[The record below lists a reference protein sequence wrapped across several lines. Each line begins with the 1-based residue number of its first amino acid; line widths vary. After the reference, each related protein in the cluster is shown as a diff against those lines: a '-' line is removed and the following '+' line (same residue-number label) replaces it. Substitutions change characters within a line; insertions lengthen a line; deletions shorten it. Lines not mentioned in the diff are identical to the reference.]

1 MIPLNVLH
9 LLDPDAVPDGLPGI
23 AAPLSSSETIIAGDG
38 IGIQEINGDYIVS
51 VNDSVV
57 QEAVRAVVIPPQED
71 PLTGM
76 GFRVS
81 YADGVVSINRGY
93 ILNSYYVNPQWK
105 SEETRVPAGE
115 ISINPDSTECS
126 IYIAIAMAVYRGEE
140 NSPWN
145 TYDSAAYIE
154 SNNYTSTI
162 TLRTE
167 WSGLDLTQFFSP
179 GEPSL
184 FEVYYEEFPTFP
196 VDTKIRIKLADI
208 DEDGVVDQSHL
219 GLITLPQTYE
229 TKVQAWNF
237 RASV

>member
-9 LLDPDAVPDGLPGI
+9 LLSPDEIPDGLPGI
-23 AAPLSSSETIIAGDG
+23 AAPISSRETLIEGDG

-57 QEAVRAVVIPPQED
+57 QQAVRAVVIPQQED

-93 ILNSYYVNPQWK
+93 VLNSYYVNLEWK
-105 SEETRVPAGE
+105 SEETLVQAGQL
-115 ISINPDSTECS
+115 SVNPDSPECS
-126 IYIAIAMAVYRGEE
+126 IYIAIAMTVYRGEGD
-140 NSPWN
+140 SPWN
-145 TYDSAAYIE
+145 TYDSTEYIE
-154 SNNYTSTI
+154 SNNYNSSI

-196 VDTKIRIKLADI
+196 VDGKIRIRLADI
-208 DEDGVVDQSHL
+208 GRDGVVSQSHI

-229 TKVQAWNF
+229 TKVQEWNF
-237 RASV
+237 RAGL

>member
-1 MIPLNVLH
+1 MIPLNVSH
-9 LLDPDAVPDGLPGI
+9 LLDPDVVPDGLPEI
-23 AAPLSSSETIIAGDG
+23 AAPLSSGESIIPGDG

-51 VNDSVV
+51 VSDSII
-57 QEAVRAVVIPPQED
+57 QDTARAVVIPPQED
-71 PLTGM
+71 PLAGM

-81 YADGVVSINRGY
+81 YSDGVVSINRGY

-105 SEETRVPAGE
+105 SEETLVPAGQL
-115 ISINPDSTECS
+115 SINPDSPECS
-126 IYIAIAMAVYRGEE
+126 IYIAIAMTVYGGEE
-140 NSPWN
+140 NSPWS
-145 TYDSAAYIE
+145 TYDSSAYIE
-154 SNNYTSTI
+154 STIYLSTI

-196 VDTKIRIKLADI
+196 EDGKIRIRLADI
-208 DEDGVVDQSHL
+208 DADGVVNQSHI

-229 TKVQAWNF
+229 TKVQEWNF
-237 RASV
+237 R

>member
-1 MIPLNVLH
+1 MIPLNVSH
-9 LLDPDAVPDGLPGI
+9 LLDPDMVPDGLPGI
-23 AAPLSSSETIIAGDG
+23 AAPISRKNTLIEGDG
-38 IGIQEINGDYIVS
+38 IGIQEVNGDYIVS

-57 QEAVRAVVIPPQED
+57 QEAIQAVVIPQQED

-105 SEETRVPAGE
+105 SEETLVPAGQL
-115 ISINPDSTECS
+115 SINPDSTECS
-126 IYIAIAMAVYRGEE
+126 IYIAIAMTVYGGEE

-145 TYDSAAYIE
+145 TYDSSAYIE
-154 SNNYTSTI
+154 STIYLSTI

-184 FEVYYEEFPTFP
+184 FEVYYEEFPAFP
-196 VDTKIRIKLADI
+196 ADNKIRIKLADI
-208 DEDGVVDQSHL
+208 DENGVVNQSHL

-229 TKVQAWNF
+229 TKVQEWNF
-237 RASV
+237 R